1 MMIQLYIYKKSDGTF
16 MYEDTGSLTGVLNDI
31 SENLDFTIKRYPSDG
46 NTYKWIDNDW
56 LAEGE
61 TEVNI

>member
-31 SENLDFTIKRYPSDG
+31 SENLDFTIKRYPLDG
-46 NTYKWIDNDW
+46 NRYRWIDNDW
-56 LAEGE
+56 QAEGE
-61 TEVNI
+61 TEVNT